1 MPGAPCLPRGMKQVQ
16 RYILARILQGIAT
29 VFAVVTFVF
38 FLLRMAP
45 GDPAYNLVGQ
55 YATQEQ
61 LAQVRAM
68 WGLDKPV
75 LTQYFTYLANVLHGN
90 FGESFV
96 WQQPALSVVA
106 ARLPYTFLLA
116 FAGIAVAAAIA
127 IPLGIMT
134 GLRRGSALDT
144 TVNLVTIAGQSMPE
158 FWVGVML
165 VFFFAVKLHLVP
177 TSGYQSYSSIILP
190 AVTVAILQIALVS
203 RILRGELS
211 KVMASQYITVA
222 RAQGLSER
230 AVVWGRAMKN
240 AAIPVITV
248 LGIRFAGML
257 NGVVVIEAVFSW
269 PGIGST
275 ALAALGKRDYPLIQ
289 AIVVVT
295 AALTVGLNLLIDL
308 MYTALDPRVRL
319 ERGTSR

>member
-1 MPGAPCLPRGMKQVQ
+1 ML
-16 RYILARILQGIAT
+16 RYIITRLFQGIAT
-29 VFAVVTFVF
+29 VFVVVTLVF

-45 GDPAYNLVGQ
+45 GDPAYNMVGQ
-55 YATQEQ
+55 YATADQ

-75 LTQYFTYLANVLHGN
+75 LVQYGIYLKNILHGD
-90 FGESFV
+90 FGTSFV
-96 WQQPALSVVA
+96 WKQSAVAVVLE
-106 ARLPYTFLLA
+106 RLPNTFVLA
-116 FAGIAVAAAIA
+116 LAGIVLAALIA
-127 IPLGIMT
+127 IPLGIWT
-134 GLRRGSALDT
+134 GLRRGS
-144 TVNLVTIAGQSMPE
+144 TVDNVTNVVTITGQSMPE

-165 VFFFAVKLHLVP
+165 IFFFAVKLHLVP
-177 TSGYQSYSSIILP
+177 TSGYQGFRSVILP
-190 AVTVAILQIALVS
+190 AFTVAILQIALVS

-222 RAQGLSER
+222 RAKGLSER
-230 AVVWGRAMKN
+230 AVIWGRALKN
-240 AAIPVITV
+240 AAIPVVTV

-257 NGVVVIEAVFSW
+257 NGVVVVEAVFSW

-275 ALAALGKRDYPLIQ
+275 AIAALGKRDYPLIQ
-289 AIVVVT
+289 AIVIVT

-319 ERGTSR
+319 GKEVSR